1 MDGHTILRDV
11 GETLKQLLLIRG
23 FGDLSNGISI
33 EANSPADM
41 EPSTTPKLSIYLYKT
56 AHNVYCRNEEPM
68 YPAPGKMQA
77 PPLVF
82 DLHYLFTPYA
92 QNRETELII
101 LESMV
106 RCLYDYA
113 VFKGDILKGSLKEG
127 GNGEIRVIPEQL
139 SLDEL
144 NKLWGTFSNK
154 PYKLSASYLL
164 TPVRIPSSRIAD
176 ANRVASKEI
185 TLHIMGGAQ

>member
-1 MDGHTILRDV
+1 VNGHTILRDV
-11 GETLKQLLLIRG
+11 GETMKQLLLSRS
-23 FGDLSNGISI
+23 FGEPSNDISI
-33 EANSPADM
+33 EANSPAEL

-56 AHNVYCRNEEPM
+56 AHNVYSRNEEPI

-92 QNRETELII
+92 PNRETELII
-101 LESMV
+101 LESLV

-113 VFKGDILKGSLKEG
+113 VFKGDILKGSLKES
-127 GNGEIRVIPEQL
+127 GNEEIRVIPEQL

-164 TPVRIPSSRIAD
+164 TPVRIPSSRIVD
-176 ANRVASKEI
+176 ANRVVSKEI
-185 TLHIMGGAQ
+185 SLYLTGEKR